1 VKRLLWQLPIVVGA
15 GVALFFWF
23 GANLERFVNRV
34 DSVVLP
40 GVTDEARRIHDESL
54 VVDLHADSLLFD
66 RDLSVRSDVG
76 HVDIP
81 RLREGGVALQMFTA
95 ATRMPFT
102 FDLHEV
108 DTDSSD
114 ILTVGFIAQRAPMAR
129 LGPRDRA
136 LHQAGRLSELIE
148 NSEGGLLPVRTRAE
162 LDAAIAAH
170 LENADVVGAI
180 FGVEGAHALEGDLDN
195 LQLLFD
201 AGVRMIGLTHFFDN
215 EFAGSAHGIEKGGLS
230 DLGRELVTR
239 MQAMGIAIDLAHLS
253 PAAID
258 DVLEIANKPLLVSHT
273 GVRATCDSPRNLSD
287 EHIRA
292 IADAGGVIGI
302 GYFELAICGTDPTE
316 IVAAMKHVIELAGDE
331 HVALG
336 SDYDGGT
343 EVAFDTSQLRALTQQ
358 MLDDGLSEESI
369 RKIAGENAIRVLR
382 RTLPRR

>member
-1 VKRLLWQLPIVVGA
+1 VRKWLQGAGIVVVI

-34 DSVVLP
+34 DAFVLP
-40 GVTDEARRIHDESL
+40 GVSDEARAIHDDAL
-54 VVDLHADSLLFD
+54 VVDLHADSLLFE
-66 RDLSVRSDVG
+66 RDLATKSDVG
-76 HVDIP
+76 HVDLP

-95 ATRMPFT
+95 ATRAPFA
-102 FDLHEV
+102 FDIHE
-108 DTDSSD
+108 TDASSFD
-114 ILTVGFIAQRAPMAR
+114 ILTLGFYAQRAPMAG
-129 LGPRDRA
+129 LGPRGRA
-136 LHQAGRLSELIE
+136 LHQARRLQELIDT
-148 NSEGGLLPVRTRAE
+148 SEGRLLPVRTRAE

-170 LENADVVGAI
+170 REDDEVVGAI
-180 FGVEGAHALEGDLDN
+180 FGLEGAHALEGEIEN
-195 LQLLFD
+195 LQVLFD

-215 EFAGSAHGIEKGGLS
+215 ELAGSAHGIQKGGLTN
-230 DLGRELVTR
+230 LGQELVTR
-239 MQAMGIAIDLAHLS
+239 MEAIGVAVDLAHLS

-258 DVLEIANKPLLVSHT
+258 DVLAIAKKPPLVSHT

-302 GYFELAICGTDPTE
+302 GYFELAICDIDPAAV
-316 IVAAMKHVIELAGDE
+316 VAAMKHVIELVGDD

-358 MLDDGLSEESI
+358 MLDDGLPEASI
-369 RKIAGENAIRVLR
+369 RKILGENAIRVLR

>member
-1 VKRLLWQLPIVVGA
+1 MKRLLWQLPIVVGA

-40 GVTDEARRIHDESL
+40 GVTDEALRIHDESL

-108 DTDSSD
+108 DADSSD

-170 LENADVVGAI
+170 RENADVVGAI

-316 IVAAMKHVIELAGDE
+316 IVAAMKHVIELVGDE

>member
-1 VKRLLWQLPIVVGA
+1 MRRLLWRLLIGVAA

-34 DSVVLP
+34 DAVVLP
-40 GVTDEARRIHDESL
+40 GVTDEALRIHDESL

-66 RDLSVRSDVG
+66 RDLSVRSDIG
-76 HVDIP
+76 HVDLP

-102 FDLHEV
+102 FDIHEV
-108 DTDSSD
+108 DANGSD
-114 ILTVGFIAQRAPMAR
+114 ILTVGFIAQRAPMAGM
-129 LGPRDRA
+129 GPRDRA
-136 LHQAGRLSELIE
+136 LHQAGKLAELIE
-148 NSEGGLLPVRTRAE
+148 SSEGAVVPVRTRAD

-170 LENADVVGAI
+170 RENSDVVGVI
-180 FGVEGAHALEGDLDN
+180 FGIEGAHALEGDLDN
-195 LQLLFD
+195 LPVLFD
-201 AGVRMIGLTHFFDN
+201 AGVRMIGLAHFFDN

-239 MQAMGIAIDLAHLS
+239 METMGIAIDLAHLS
-253 PAAID
+253 PTAIN
-258 DVLEIANKPLLVSHT
+258 DVLAIAQKPLLVSHT

-292 IADAGGVIGI
+292 IADTGGAIGI
-302 GYFELAICGTDPTE
+302 GYFELAICGTNPTE
-316 IVAAMKHVIELAGDE
+316 IVAAMKHVIELVGDE

-369 RKIAGENAIRVLR
+369 RKITGENAIRVLR
-382 RTLPRR
+382 LTLPRR

>member
-1 VKRLLWQLPIVVGA
+1 MRRLLWRLLIGVAA

-34 DSVVLP
+34 DAVVLP
-40 GVTDEARRIHDESL
+40 GVTDEALRIHDESL

-66 RDLSVRSDVG
+66 RDLSVRSDIG
-76 HVDIP
+76 HVDLP

-102 FDLHEV
+102 FDIHEV
-108 DTDSSD
+108 DANGSD
-114 ILTVGFIAQRAPMAR
+114 ILTVGFIAQRAPMAGM
-129 LGPRDRA
+129 GPRDRA
-136 LHQAGRLSELIE
+136 LHQAGKLAELIE
-148 NSEGGLLPVRTRAE
+148 SSEGAVVPVRTRAD

-170 LENADVVGAI
+170 RENSDVVGVI
-180 FGVEGAHALEGDLDN
+180 FGIEGAHALEGDLDN
-195 LQLLFD
+195 LPVLFD
-201 AGVRMIGLTHFFDN
+201 AGVRMIGLAHFFDN

-239 MQAMGIAIDLAHLS
+239 METMGIAIDLAHLS
-253 PAAID
+253 PTAIN
-258 DVLEIANKPLLVSHT
+258 DVLAIAQKPLLVSHT

-292 IADAGGVIGI
+292 IADTGGAIGI
-302 GYFELAICGTDPTE
+302 GYFELAICGTNPTK
-316 IVAAMKHVIELAGDE
+316 IVAAMKHVIELVGDE

-369 RKIAGENAIRVLR
+369 RKITGENAIRVLR
-382 RTLPRR
+382 LTLPRR

>member
-1 VKRLLWQLPIVVGA
+1 LSKWLQGLGIAGVA

-34 DSVVLP
+34 DAFVLP
-40 GVTDEARRIHDESL
+40 GVSDEARAIHDSSL
-54 VVDLHADSLLFD
+54 VVDLHADSLLFE
-66 RDLSVRSDVG
+66 RDLSVESEVG
-76 HVDIP
+76 HVDLP

-95 ATRMPFT
+95 VTRAPIG
-102 FDLHEV
+102 FDIHEI
-108 DTDSSD
+108 DGNSFD
-114 ILTVGFIAQRAPMAR
+114 ILTLAFYAQRAPMAG
-129 LGPRDRA
+129 LGPRGRA
-136 LHQAGRLSELIE
+136 LHQAQRLRELIE
-148 NSEGGLLPVRTRAE
+148 SSEGRLLPVRTRAE

-170 LENADVVGAI
+170 REDDEVIGAI
-180 FGVEGAHALEGDLDN
+180 FGIEGAHALEGELEN
-195 LQLLFD
+195 LPVLFD

-215 EFAGSAHGIEKGGLS
+215 EFAGSAHGVTKGGLTN
-230 DLGRELVTR
+230 LGRELVGR
-239 MQAMGIAIDLAHLS
+239 MEEMGIAIDLAHLS

-258 DVLEIANKPLLVSHT
+258 DVLAIAKKPPLVSHT

-302 GYFELAICGTDPTE
+302 GYFELAICDIEPTA
-316 IVAAMKHVIELAGDE
+316 IVAAMKHVIELAGDD

-343 EVAFDTSQLRALTQQ
+343 EVAFDTGQLRALTQQ
-358 MLDDGLSEESI
+358 MLDDGVPEASI
-369 RKIAGENAIRVLR
+369 RKILGENAIRVLR

>member
-1 VKRLLWQLPIVVGA
+1 VRRLLWQLPIVVAA

-40 GVTDEARRIHDESL
+40 GVTDEALRIHDESL

-170 LENADVVGAI
+170 RENADVVGAI

-316 IVAAMKHVIELAGDE
+316 IVAAMKHVIELVGDE

>member
-1 VKRLLWQLPIVVGA
+1 VKRLLWQLPIAVAA

-76 HVDIP
+76 HVDLP

-108 DTDSSD
+108 DANSSD
-114 ILTVGFIAQRAPMAR
+114 ILTIGFLAQRAPMAR

-148 NSEGGLLPVRTRAE
+148 NSEGGLVPVRTRAE

-170 LENADVVGAI
+170 RENADVVGAI

-201 AGVRMIGLTHFFDN
+201 AGVRMIGLSHFFDN

-258 DVLEIANKPLLVSHT
+258 DVLAIADKPLLVSHT

-316 IVAAMKHVIELAGDE
+316 IVAAMKHVIELVGDE

>member
-1 VKRLLWQLPIVVGA
+1 MKRLLWQLPIVVGA

-40 GVTDEARRIHDESL
+40 GVTDEALRIHDESL

-108 DTDSSD
+108 DADSSD

-148 NSEGGLLPVRTRAE
+148 NSEGGLVPVRTRAE

-170 LENADVVGAI
+170 RENADVVGAI

-316 IVAAMKHVIELAGDE
+316 IVAAMKHVIELVGDE

>member
-1 VKRLLWQLPIVVGA
+1 VRKWLQGAGIVVVI

-34 DSVVLP
+34 DAFVLP
-40 GVTDEARRIHDESL
+40 GVSDEARAIHDDAL
-54 VVDLHADSLLFD
+54 VVDLHADSLLFE
-66 RDLSVRSDVG
+66 RDLATKSDVG
-76 HVDIP
+76 HVDLP

-95 ATRMPFT
+95 ATRAPFA
-102 FDLHEV
+102 FDIHE
-108 DTDSSD
+108 TDASSFD
-114 ILTVGFIAQRAPMAR
+114 ILTLGFYAQRAPMAG
-129 LGPRDRA
+129 LGPRGRA
-136 LHQAGRLSELIE
+136 LHQARRLQELIDT
-148 NSEGGLLPVRTRAE
+148 SEGRLLPVRTRAE

-170 LENADVVGAI
+170 REDDEVVGAI
-180 FGVEGAHALEGDLDN
+180 FGLEGAHALEGEIEN
-195 LQLLFD
+195 LQVLFD

-215 EFAGSAHGIEKGGLS
+215 ELAGSAHGIQKGGLTN
-230 DLGRELVTR
+230 LGQELVTR
-239 MQAMGIAIDLAHLS
+239 MEAMGVAVDLAHLS

-258 DVLEIANKPLLVSHT
+258 DVLAIAKKPPLVSHT

-302 GYFELAICGTDPTE
+302 GYFELAICDIDPAAV
-316 IVAAMKHVIELAGDE
+316 VAAMKHVIELVGDD

-358 MLDDGLSEESI
+358 MLDDGLPEASI
-369 RKIAGENAIRVLR
+369 RKILGENAIRVLR

>member
-1 VKRLLWQLPIVVGA
+1 VRKWLQGAGIVVVI

-34 DSVVLP
+34 DAFVLP
-40 GVTDEARRIHDESL
+40 GVSDEARAIHDDAL
-54 VVDLHADSLLFD
+54 VVDLHADSLLFE
-66 RDLSVRSDVG
+66 RDLATKSDVG
-76 HVDIP
+76 HVDLP

-95 ATRMPFT
+95 ATRAPFA
-102 FDLHEV
+102 FDIHE
-108 DTDSSD
+108 TDASSFD
-114 ILTVGFIAQRAPMAR
+114 ILTLGFYAQRAPMAG
-129 LGPRDRA
+129 LGPRGRA
-136 LHQAGRLSELIE
+136 LHQARRLQELIDT
-148 NSEGGLLPVRTRAE
+148 SEGRLLPVRTRAE

-170 LENADVVGAI
+170 REDDEVVGAI
-180 FGVEGAHALEGDLDN
+180 FGLEGAHALEGEIEN
-195 LQLLFD
+195 LQVLFD

-215 EFAGSAHGIEKGGLS
+215 ELAGSAHGIQKGGLTN
-230 DLGRELVTR
+230 LGQELVTR
-239 MQAMGIAIDLAHLS
+239 MEAMGVAVDLAHLS

-258 DVLEIANKPLLVSHT
+258 DVLAIAKKPPLVSHT

-302 GYFELAICGTDPTE
+302 GYFELAICDIDPAAV
-316 IVAAMKHVIELAGDE
+316 VAAMKHVIDLVGDE

-358 MLDDGLSEESI
+358 MLDDGLPEASI
-369 RKIAGENAIRVLR
+369 RKILGENAIRVLR

>member
-1 VKRLLWQLPIVVGA
+1 MKRLLWQLPIVVGA

-40 GVTDEARRIHDESL
+40 GVTDEALRIHDESL

-170 LENADVVGAI
+170 RENADVVGAI

-215 EFAGSAHGIEKGGLS
+215 EFAGSAHGIEKSGLS

-239 MQAMGIAIDLAHLS
+239 MQTMGIAIDLAHLS

-316 IVAAMKHVIELAGDE
+316 IVAAMKHVIELVGDE

>member
-1 VKRLLWQLPIVVGA
+1 VRRLLWQLPIAVAA

-76 HVDIP
+76 HVDLP

-108 DTDSSD
+108 DANSSD
-114 ILTVGFIAQRAPMAR
+114 ILTIGFLAQRAPMAR

-148 NSEGGLLPVRTRAE
+148 NSEGGLVPVRTRAE

-170 LENADVVGAI
+170 RENADVVGAI

-201 AGVRMIGLTHFFDN
+201 AGVRMIGLSHFFDN

-258 DVLEIANKPLLVSHT
+258 DVLAIADKPLLVSHT

-316 IVAAMKHVIELAGDE
+316 IVAAMKHVIELVGDE

>member
-1 VKRLLWQLPIVVGA
+1 MRRLLWRLLIVVAA

-34 DSVVLP
+34 DAVVLP
-40 GVTDEARRIHDESL
+40 GVTEEALRIHDESL

-66 RDLSVRSDVG
+66 RDLSVRSDIG
-76 HVDIP
+76 HVDLP

-102 FDLHEV
+102 FDIHEV
-108 DTDSSD
+108 DANGSD
-114 ILTVGFIAQRAPMAR
+114 ILTVGFVAQRAPMAGM
-129 LGPRDRA
+129 GPRDRA
-136 LHQAGRLSELIE
+136 LHQAGRLGELIE
-148 NSEGGLLPVRTRAE
+148 SSEGAVMPVRTRAD

-170 LENADVVGAI
+170 RENSDVVGVI
-180 FGVEGAHALEGDLDN
+180 FGIEGAHALEGDLDN
-195 LQLLFD
+195 LPVLFD
-201 AGVRMIGLTHFFDN
+201 AGVRMIGLAHFFDN

-230 DLGRELVTR
+230 DLGRELIAR
-239 MQAMGIAIDLAHLS
+239 MEAMGIAIDLAHLS
-253 PAAID
+253 PTAID
-258 DVLEIANKPLLVSHT
+258 DVLAIANKPLLVSHT

-292 IADAGGVIGI
+292 IANTGGAIGI
-302 GYFELAICGTDPTE
+302 GYFELAICGTNPTE
-316 IVAAMKHVIELAGDE
+316 IVAAMKHVIELVGDE

>member
-1 VKRLLWQLPIVVGA
+1 MKRLLWQLPIVVGA

-40 GVTDEARRIHDESL
+40 GVTDEALRIHDESL

-108 DTDSSD
+108 DADSSD

-170 LENADVVGAI
+170 RENADVVGAI

-201 AGVRMIGLTHFFDN
+201 AGVRMIGLSHFFDN

-316 IVAAMKHVIELAGDE
+316 IVAAMKHVIELVGDE

>member
-1 VKRLLWQLPIVVGA
+1 MRRLLWRVLIVVAA
-15 GVALFFWF
+15 GVALFFWL

-34 DSVVLP
+34 DAVVLP
-40 GVTDEARRIHDESL
+40 GVTDVALRIHDESL

-66 RDLSVRSDVG
+66 RDLSIRSSVG
-76 HVDIP
+76 HVDVP

-102 FDLHEV
+102 FDIHEV
-108 DTDSSD
+108 DANGSD
-114 ILTVGFIAQRAPMAR
+114 IFSIGFLAQRAPMAG

-136 LHQAGRLSELIE
+136 LHQAGRLRELIE
-148 NSEGGLLPVRTRAE
+148 NSEGAVVPVRTRAE

-170 LENADVVGAI
+170 RENNDVVGAI
-180 FGVEGAHALEGDLDN
+180 FGVEGAHALEGDLEN
-195 LQLLFD
+195 LPVLFD

-215 EFAGSAHGIEKGGLS
+215 EFAGSAHGIEKGGLTE
-230 DLGRELVTR
+230 LGRDLVGR
-239 MQAMGIAIDLAHLS
+239 MEAMGIAIDLAHLS
-253 PAAID
+253 PTAID
-258 DVLEIANKPLLVSHT
+258 DVLAIAKKPPLVSHT

-292 IADAGGVIGI
+292 IAGAGGTIGI
-302 GYFELAICGTDPTE
+302 GYFELAICGTNPTE
-316 IVAAMKHVIELAGDE
+316 IVAAMKHVIELVGDE

-369 RKIAGENAIRVLR
+369 RKVLGENAIRVLR
-382 RTLPRR
+382 HTLPRR

>member
-1 VKRLLWQLPIVVGA
+1 MRRLLWRLLIVVAA

-34 DSVVLP
+34 DAVVLP
-40 GVTDEARRIHDESL
+40 GVTDEALRIHDESL

-66 RDLSVRSDVG
+66 RDLSVRSDIG
-76 HVDIP
+76 HVDLP

-102 FDLHEV
+102 FDIHEV
-108 DTDSSD
+108 DANGSD
-114 ILTVGFIAQRAPMAR
+114 ILTVGFIAQRAPMAGM
-129 LGPRDRA
+129 GPRDRA
-136 LHQAGRLSELIE
+136 LHQAGKLGELIE
-148 NSEGGLLPVRTRAE
+148 SSEGTVVPVRTRAD

-170 LENADVVGAI
+170 RENSDVVGVI
-180 FGVEGAHALEGDLDN
+180 FGIEGAHALEGDLDN
-195 LQLLFD
+195 LPVLFD
-201 AGVRMIGLTHFFDN
+201 AGVRMIGLAHFFDN

-239 MQAMGIAIDLAHLS
+239 MEAMGIAIDLAHLS
-253 PAAID
+253 PTAIN
-258 DVLEIANKPLLVSHT
+258 DVLAIAQKPLLVSHT

-292 IADAGGVIGI
+292 IADTGGAIGI
-302 GYFELAICGTDPTE
+302 GYFELAICGTNPTK
-316 IVAAMKHVIELAGDE
+316 IVAAMKHVIELVGDE

-382 RTLPRR
+382 RTLPPR

>member
-1 VKRLLWQLPIVVGA
+1 VRRLLWQLPIAVAA

-76 HVDIP
+76 HVDLP

-108 DTDSSD
+108 DANSSD
-114 ILTVGFIAQRAPMAR
+114 ILTIGFLAQRAPMAR

-136 LHQAGRLSELIE
+136 LHQARRLSELIE
-148 NSEGGLLPVRTRAE
+148 NSEGGLVPVRTRAE

-170 LENADVVGAI
+170 RENADVVGAI

-201 AGVRMIGLTHFFDN
+201 AGVRMIGLSHFFDN

-258 DVLEIANKPLLVSHT
+258 DVLAIADKPLLVSHT

-316 IVAAMKHVIELAGDE
+316 IVAAMKHVIELVGDE

>member
-1 VKRLLWQLPIVVGA
+1 MKRLLWQLPIAIGA

-40 GVTDEARRIHDESL
+40 GVTDEALRIHDDSL

-66 RDLSVRSDVG
+66 RDLSVRSNVG

-108 DTDSSD
+108 DADSSD
-114 ILTVGFIAQRAPMAR
+114 ILTAGFIAQRAPMAR

-148 NSEGGLLPVRTRAE
+148 NSEGGLVPVRTRAE

-170 LENADVVGAI
+170 RENADVVGAI

-230 DLGRELVTR
+230 ELGRELVTR

-258 DVLEIANKPLLVSHT
+258 DVLAIANKPPLVSHT

-316 IVAAMKHVIELAGDE
+316 IVAAMKHVIELVGDE
-331 HVALG
+331 YAALG

-369 RKIAGENAIRVLR
+369 RKIVGENAIRVLR

>member
-1 VKRLLWQLPIVVGA
+1 MRRLLWRVLIVVAA
-15 GVALFFWF
+15 GVALFFWL

-34 DSVVLP
+34 DAVVLP
-40 GVTDEARRIHDESL
+40 GVTDVALRIHDESL

-66 RDLSVRSDVG
+66 RDLSIRSSVG

-102 FDLHEV
+102 FDIHEV
-108 DTDSSD
+108 DANGSD
-114 ILTVGFIAQRAPMAR
+114 ILSVGFLAQRAPMAG

-136 LHQAGRLSELIE
+136 LHQAGRLRELIE
-148 NSEGGLLPVRTRAE
+148 NSEGAVVPVRTRAE

-170 LENADVVGAI
+170 RENNDVVGAI
-180 FGVEGAHALEGDLDN
+180 FGVEGAHALEGDLEN
-195 LQLLFD
+195 LPVLFD

-230 DLGRELVTR
+230 EFGRDLVGRME
-239 MQAMGIAIDLAHLS
+239 AMGIAIDLAHLS
-253 PAAID
+253 PIAID
-258 DVLEIANKPLLVSHT
+258 DVLAIAKKPPLVSHT

-292 IADAGGVIGI
+292 IAGAGGTIGI
-302 GYFELAICGTDPTE
+302 GYFELAICGTNPTE
-316 IVAAMKHVIELAGDE
+316 IVAAMKHVIELVGDE

-336 SDYDGGT
+336 SDFDGGT

-369 RKIAGENAIRVLR
+369 RKVLGENAIRVLR
-382 RTLPRR
+382 HTLPRR

>member
-1 VKRLLWQLPIVVGA
+1 MRKWLQGAGIVVVI

-34 DSVVLP
+34 DAFVLP
-40 GVTDEARRIHDESL
+40 GVSDEARAIHDDAL
-54 VVDLHADSLLFD
+54 VVDLHADSLLFE
-66 RDLSVRSDVG
+66 RDLATKSDVG
-76 HVDIP
+76 HVDLP

-95 ATRMPFT
+95 ATRAPFA
-102 FDLHEV
+102 FDIHE
-108 DTDSSD
+108 TDASSFD
-114 ILTVGFIAQRAPMAR
+114 ILTLGFYAQRAPMAG
-129 LGPRDRA
+129 LGPRGRA
-136 LHQAGRLSELIE
+136 LHQARRLQELIDT
-148 NSEGGLLPVRTRAE
+148 SEGRLLPVRTRAE

-170 LENADVVGAI
+170 REDDEVVGAI
-180 FGVEGAHALEGDLDN
+180 FGLEGAHALEGEIEN
-195 LQLLFD
+195 LQVLFD

-215 EFAGSAHGIEKGGLS
+215 ELAGSAHGIQKGGLTN
-230 DLGRELVTR
+230 LGQELVTR
-239 MQAMGIAIDLAHLS
+239 MEAMGVAVDLAHLS

-258 DVLEIANKPLLVSHT
+258 DVLAIAKKPPLVSHT

-302 GYFELAICGTDPTE
+302 GYFELAICDIDPAAV
-316 IVAAMKHVIELAGDE
+316 VAAMKHVIELVGDD

-358 MLDDGLSEESI
+358 MLDDGLPEASI
-369 RKIAGENAIRVLR
+369 RKILGENAIRVLS